1 MGLEL
6 MREVAFFK
14 ERVFT
19 LKGDI
24 SYILQR
30 ERGSRNGACCL
41 LRWLLFWPSC
51 LITCSACSFAAAESA
66 NSRVKWLSLITNV
79 VLVGIALAQVL
90 YIRSMLENSY

>member
-1 MGLEL
+1 MVDMGLEI

-30 ERGSRNGACCL
+30 ERGSRNGA
-41 LRWLLFWPSC
+41 
-51 LITCSACSFAAAESA
+51 
-66 NSRVKWLSLITNV
+66 
-79 VLVGIALAQVL
+79 
-90 YIRSMLENSY
+90 Y

>member
-1 MGLEL
+1 MGLEI

-30 ERGSRNGACCL
+30 ERGSRNGTL
-41 LRWLLFWPSC
+41 GWP
-51 LITCSACSFAAAESA
+51 F
-66 NSRVKWLSLITNV
+66 
-79 VLVGIALAQVL
+79 GLAMVF
-90 YIRSMLENSY
+90 